1 MQRQESNFS
10 EDVKAYQ
17 PQNPKRKQTWNT
29 SNAADAHAEVMAE
42 YLAESVSRAAVCACA
57 VVHRDRLLMP
67 DPARHTIGTRAQGDS
82 QLPNLLYR
90 CDHVY
95 GSRRLRL

>member
-17 PQNPKRKQTWNT
+17 PQTTKRKQTWNT

-42 YLAESVSRAAVCACA
+42 YLAESVSP
-57 VVHRDRLLMP
+57 H
-67 DPARHTIGTRAQGDS
+67 
-82 QLPNLLYR
+82 
-90 CDHVY
+90 
-95 GSRRLRL
+95 RRLRLRSRCCASRSCTDARTRLLFHRYPSPGRFTTSEPTLSL

>member
-42 YLAESVSRAAVCACA
+42 YLAESVSP
-57 VVHRDRLLMP
+57 RLPL
-67 DPARHTIGTRAQGDS
+67 
-82 QLPNLLYR
+82 
-90 CDHVY
+90 
-95 GSRRLRL
+95 RLRCRASRSSTDARSCWPYHRYPSPGRFTTSEPT

>member
-42 YLAESVSRAAVCACA
+42 YLAESVS
-57 VVHRDRLLMP
+57 P
-67 DPARHTIGTRAQGDS
+67 Q
-82 QLPNLLYR
+82 
-90 CDHVY
+90 
-95 GSRRLRL
+95 RRLRLRCRASRSRTDARTRSLFCRYPSLGRFTTSEPTLSL

>member
-42 YLAESVSRAAVCACA
+42 YLAESVSLR
-57 VVHRDRLLMP
+57 
-67 DPARHTIGTRAQGDS
+67 
-82 QLPNLLYR
+82 
-90 CDHVY
+90 
-95 GSRRLRL
+95 RRLRLRLRCCASRPGLDGRPCLLCYRYPSPGRFTTFELT